1 LPALRCIDEGVKSAR
16 GLFITMNS
24 TSLLSGIRGLNSEM
38 IASRLSQKLPLV
50 ATWVLAIL
58 LGVQAALIVRSLIV
72 PASATVGAPA
82 AAPAPMRRT
91 VDVQSIINAHLFGVS
106 DPTASEPA
114 GEVTDAPQTSLTL
127 VLAGTIAAD
136 DPKRGFGIIGESA
149 ANAKVYSVGDT
160 VPGGVRLHS
169 VYKDRVLLDRS
180 GQVEALLLPRQSLP
194 GTGVSPAATL
204 GSPRATT
211 TPLADRVRKMIAQD
225 PGAVAEIMRPQPV
238 FMNGQ
243 QRGYRVYPGRN
254 RQQFAQLGL
263 QPGDLVMAING
274 TPLDDPARGMEIFR
288 SIGSASQVRVTI
300 ERAGRSQELVL
311 NMAQLANQAQSMG
324 NEGMVPMEPT
334 PPDDQPEE

>member
-1 LPALRCIDEGVKSAR
+1 
-16 GLFITMNS
+16 MNS
-24 TSLLSGIRGLNSEM
+24 TSLLSGIRGLTPEV
-38 IASRLSQKLPLV
+38 IASRLSQNLPLV

-72 PASATVGAPA
+72 PAADTLAAPIA
-82 AAPAPMRRT
+82 AAPAPVRRA
-91 VDVQSIINAHLFGVS
+91 VDVQSIVNAHLFGIA
-106 DPTASEPA
+106 DPAAAEAAGDAS
-114 GEVTDAPQTSLTL
+114 DAPQTSLTL
-127 VLAGTIAAD
+127 VLAGTIAAE
-136 DPKRGFGIIGESA
+136 DPKRGLGIIGESA

-169 VYKDRVLLDRS
+169 VYKDRVILDRS
-180 GQVEALLLPRQSLP
+180 GQLEALLLPRQALP
-194 GTGVSPAATL
+194 GAGPSAPAALAT
-204 GSPRATT
+204 PRAP

-300 ERAGRSQELVL
+300 ERGGRQQELVL
-311 NMAQLANQAQSMG
+311 NMAQLANQAQSLG
-324 NEGMVPMEPT
+324 GGDGMVPMDQSPV
-334 PPDDQPEE
+334 PPDDPSDE